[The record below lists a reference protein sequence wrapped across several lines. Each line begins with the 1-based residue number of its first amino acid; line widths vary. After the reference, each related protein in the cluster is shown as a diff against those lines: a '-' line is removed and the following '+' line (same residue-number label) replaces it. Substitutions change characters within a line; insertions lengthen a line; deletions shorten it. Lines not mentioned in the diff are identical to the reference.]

1 MPSVALVSPLATK
14 QMVWLATPVGFV
26 MVAVGVLAGLDMAWQ
41 ERLVTCPEGTHFP
54 EGTTDLDC
62 YVRPQLEL
70 GLAIAAM
77 SIVLGI
83 LLAFSSALLKA
94 HLEAGRPPG

>member
-1 MPSVALVSPLATK
+1 
-14 QMVWLATPVGFV
+14 MVWLATPVGFV
-26 MVAVGVLAGLDMAWQ
+26 MVAVGLVAGLKMAWSK
-41 ERLVTCPEGTHFP
+41 RLATCPEGTSFP
-54 EGTTDLDC
+54 EGTTDFDC

-94 HLEAGRPPG
+94 HLEANRPPP